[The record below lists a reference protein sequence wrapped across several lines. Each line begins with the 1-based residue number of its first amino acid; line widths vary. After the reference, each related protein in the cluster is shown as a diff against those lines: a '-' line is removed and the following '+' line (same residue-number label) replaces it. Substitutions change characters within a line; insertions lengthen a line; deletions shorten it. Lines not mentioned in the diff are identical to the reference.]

1 MFRLFR
7 RPAAPGDVLDLER
20 ALAGLRLQLAERDR
34 ALERLRGDLAKA
46 RGRAGDLASEQA
58 RADVERLVTAV
69 GTPLVQLATVAQL
82 RAAGTTAGTV
92 LDIAGRLMR
101 ALGQEGVLAGGV
113 GETQPFDP
121 DRHDPLSMTGAPHPG
136 EPVVVRVA
144 GLEYHGK
151 VLRKAGVEMAE
162 S

>member
-7 RPAAPGDVLDLER
+7 RPAARGEADVLDLQRE
-20 ALAGLRLQLAERDR
+20 LAGLRLQLAERDL

-46 RGRAGDLASEQA
+46 RGRAGDLAGERA

-69 GTPLVQLATVAQL
+69 GTPLVQLATVVHL
-82 RAAGTTAGTV
+82 RAADNL
-92 LDIAGRLMR
+92 LDIAGRLIR

-113 GETQPFDP
+113 GAAQPFDP
-121 DRHDPLSMTGAPHPG
+121 DRHDPLSMIGTPRPG

-151 VLRKAGVEMAE
+151 VLRKAGVELVQ